1 MASETDVAVIGAG
14 AAGLAAGARLRAAG
28 VTFRVLEA
36 ASVPGGRAA
45 TDTTTLGVPW
55 DLGCHWLHDAR
66 ENPFTALADR
76 LGFRVGRANPLPK
89 RPLLLGTRLADPQE
103 KEAADAEVDIAF
115 EAVLAAGRAG
125 RDISAR
131 QALREAPGVPGPY
144 APLARH
150 WLELMSAAGP
160 DAISARDFALYKDTD
175 DNWPVLDGYGALV
188 RAVAGDL
195 PVTLDCP
202 VRRIDRTGPRLR
214 LETEQGTLSCRTAI
228 VTASTA
234 VVASGRLA
242 FTPALPQD
250 LAEAFAALPLGFAEK
265 VAILFSGDVFG
276 VAPRSALD
284 SIDPDQPERAGASC
298 LLRPDG
304 APAALVHVAGP
315 EAQAI
320 AADGEGALV
329 DFALSVLSAAFG
341 TGLRDKVVRTRVTGW
356 AGMSYIGGAYS
367 CALPGRAHLR
377 ARLHGGLD
385 ERIFFAGE
393 ALGRE
398 AFSTCHGA
406 HRSGIA
412 AAEAAL
418 AALEKAR

>member
-28 VTFRVLEA
+28 IDFRILEA

-45 TDTTTLGVPW
+45 TDTATLGVPY

-66 ENPFTALADR
+66 ENPFTALAGTF
-76 LGFRVGRANPLPK
+76 GFRVGRASPLPE
-89 RPLLLGTRLADPQE
+89 RLLLLGDRLAQAEE
-103 KEAADAEVDIAF
+103 KEAAAAEVDAVF
-115 EAVLAAGRAG
+115 DAVLAAGQAG
-125 RDISAR
+125 RDIPAGE
-131 QALREAPGVPGPY
+131 AVAAMGAPGRY

-160 DAISARDFALYKDTD
+160 DAISTRDFALYKDTD

-188 RAVAGDL
+188 LAVAGDL

-202 VRRIDRTGPRLR
+202 VHRIDRSGPRLR
-214 LETEQGTLSCRTAI
+214 LETARGTLTCRSAI
-228 VTASTA
+228 VCVSTA
-234 VVASGRLA
+234 VVAAGRLA
-242 FTPALPQD
+242 FAPALPAD

-265 VAILFSGDVFG
+265 VALLFSEDVFG
-276 VAPRSALD
+276 VAPRTAID
-284 SIDPDQPERAGASC
+284 AIDPDRPDRAGASC
-298 LLRPDG
+298 LLKPEG
-304 APAALVHVAGP
+304 APAALVHVAGL

-320 AADGEGALV
+320 AGAGEGALA
-329 DFALSVLSAAFG
+329 DFALSVLTSAFG
-341 TGLRDKVVRTRVTGW
+341 STLRDKVARTRVTRW
-356 AGMSYIGGAYS
+356 AAMPYIGGAYS

-377 ARLHGGLD
+377 ARLHAGLE

-406 HRSGIA
+406 HRSGIE

-418 AALEKAR
+418 AMLERVR